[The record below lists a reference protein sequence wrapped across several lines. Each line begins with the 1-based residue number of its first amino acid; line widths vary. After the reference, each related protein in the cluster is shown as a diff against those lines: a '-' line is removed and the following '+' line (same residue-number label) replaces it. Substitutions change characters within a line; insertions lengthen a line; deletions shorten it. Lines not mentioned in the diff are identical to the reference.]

1 MDWTLCIVC
10 QQHTTEALRCPLN
23 SRTEE
28 LCQAYKSFLENVKS
42 FRELKKLPL
51 SFGEDINVD
60 RLVRHRAQWHKSCGT
75 KFNLNKLDRA
85 QKREMAVSSE
95 TRAAD
100 KKRHRQRESQDK
112 STCIFCRES
121 SEHLH
126 EFMTIRAGNNMRVMA
141 TDLQESALLTRI
153 EGGDLIAL
161 DAKYHL
167 ACLTALRNRH
177 RSLMRQRHDC
187 SDNQKEAQKFEARAF
202 VELIMNV
209 ENCVEGGQLYFKL
222 SSLREMYEN
231 RLLDLGIR
239 KEINKVRFK
248 DKVLKHFPHAQEH
261 NDGKNV
267 ILVFETGM
275 QEMLK
280 QALQCDFEEDAL
292 ILAKAANIVR
302 VIYSNPMGS
311 NSMPHSP
318 LNVRRCP
325 SPPISSPWLP

>member
-1 MDWTLCIVC
+1 
-10 QQHTTEALRCPLN
+10 
-23 SRTEE
+23 
-28 LCQAYKSFLENVKS
+28 
-42 FRELKKLPL
+42 
-51 SFGEDINVD
+51 
-60 RLVRHRAQWHKSCGT
+60 
-75 KFNLNKLDRA
+75 
-85 QKREMAVSSE
+85 
-95 TRAAD
+95 
-100 KKRHRQRESQDK
+100 
-112 STCIFCRES
+112 
-121 SEHLH
+121 
-126 EFMTIRAGNNMRVMA
+126 MTIKAGNNMRVMA

-153 EGGDLIAL
+153 EGGYLIAL

-202 VELIMNV
+202 VELITNV
-209 ENCVEGGQLYFKL
+209 ENCVEGGQLYFEL

-267 ILVFETGM
+267 ILVFEQGM

-292 ILAKAANIVR
+292 ILAKAANIAR
-302 VIYSNPMGS
+302 GDIFESNGFKFNASFPSECQKVSVPTYLKSLVTMILVGIDLKDQS
-311 NSMPHSP
+311 YGDSQACLTISQTILFNFKKRTPTGKYRHVLEYEPHLP
-318 LNVRRCP
+318 LYM
-325 SPPISSPWLP
+325 